1 MTYLLD
7 ADWVIS
13 FLNGRV
19 EAVQL
24 VKSLADEDLAI
35 SIITWEG
42 IYEGLLRRP
51 APERHI
57 AHLDEFTAKVGVVLL
72 DYDVAR
78 RYAMLRSDLR
88 SRGLLIPDNDLW
100 IAASALSHDLTL
112 VSRDQHF
119 RRITGLRLYHA
130 S

>member
-35 SIITWEG
+35 SIITWGESTRD
-42 IYEGLLRRP
+42 YS
-51 APERHI
+51 A
-57 AHLDEFTAKVGVVLL
+57 VLL
-72 DYDVAR
+72 QSVT
-78 RYAMLRSDLR
+78 
-88 SRGLLIPDNDLW
+88 SRI
-100 IAASALSHDLTL
+100 
-112 VSRDQHF
+112 
-119 RRITGLRLYHA
+119 
-130 S
+130 